1 MIRCP
6 ACGHEN
12 AETNNFCAHCGH
24 SLAGQ
29 GSSGDTTRVVAAVD
43 NPDDGVGDGVGDD
56 LSADDLSAISHLPAN
71 SALLMVREGP
81 AAGARFLVNS
91 DVTTAGRHPR
101 CDIFLDDVTVSR
113 NHARLTRH
121 DGHIWVED
129 ENSLNG
135 TYVNRTLINGPV
147 ALRRGDVVQ
156 IGKFRMLFFNHAG

>member
-12 AETNNFCAHCGH
+12 ADTNNFCTNCGH
-24 SLAGQ
+24 SLAG
-29 GSSGDTTRVVAAVD
+29 GHESTGDTTRVVAAVES
-43 NPDDGVGDGVGDD
+43 PEEITGED
-56 LSADDLSAISHLPAN
+56 LSADDVSAINQLRPN
-71 SALLMVREGP
+71 SALLIVRQGP

-101 CDIFLDDVTVSR
+101 CDIFLGDITVSR
-113 NHARLTRH
+113 NHARFTRR

-135 TYVNRTLINGPV
+135 TYVNRTLIDGPV
-147 ALRRGDVVQ
+147 ALRRGDEVQ
-156 IGKFRMLFFNHAG
+156 IGKFRMLFFTHTN